1 MSGHRR
7 ADGMHCPPVSSHSRA
22 LLPARMP
29 PPVTP
34 ALPVPPRDPIALGG
48 IGAIWNLGGKLDTLR
63 SETREEDDLMEPDS
77 PLEGFHSLVVE
88 RFEVRSFL
96 PSYFRTLRAIRVTS
110 SCVCFVQDLR
120 ESARLLA
127 AYAASEGLVLN
138 LSRGTSPGDGYG
150 SGGSGSRGSGSGPGS
165 ASGYDFGSPD
175 ESAALTTMAHLS
187 LASSATRELVRRTGA
202 GELLFIFTPEFD

>member
-1 MSGHRR
+1 M
-7 ADGMHCPPVSSHSRA
+7 
-22 LLPARMP
+22 
-29 PPVTP
+29 
-34 ALPVPPRDPIALGG
+34 
-48 IGAIWNLGGKLDTLR
+48 
-63 SETREEDDLMEPDS
+63 
-77 PLEGFHSLVVE
+77 
-88 RFEVRSFL
+88 
-96 PSYFRTLRAIRVTS
+96 
-110 SCVCFVQDLR
+110 CFVQDLR

-138 LSRGTSPGDGYG
+138 LTRGTSPGDGYG

-202 GELLFIFTPEFD
+202 GELFLFTFVITAIGLSSCFVHSGSRRRVAPRE